1 MSGQSP
7 GTPTRSTADEFAAK
21 IVENRGVFIALG
33 LVLIVVGITAIAA
46 PLVTTIVAKVFL
58 GWVFLM
64 AGVSQVLH
72 AFATRGWK
80 GFLGE
85 LLLGALYTAVGV
97 WLAFFPLT
105 GIIGLTVL
113 LAATF
118 VADGL
123 LKLQIGF
130 GVRPGSGWFW
140 MIVSGI
146 VAIVAGVLLVMGL
159 PSTATW
165 AIGLL
170 VGVNILMSGV
180 AFLSV
185 ALSNPTVAQPSAR

>member
-7 GTPTRSTADEFAAK
+7 STPGGSTADEITAQ
-21 IVENRGVFIALG
+21 ITENRGIFIALG
-33 LVLIVVGITAIAA
+33 LVLIVVGIIAIGA
-46 PLVTTIVAKVFL
+46 PHAMTIVAKVFL
-58 GWVFLM
+58 GWVLLM

-72 AFATRGWK
+72 AFATRGWR

-85 LLLGALYTAVGV
+85 LLVGALYIAVGV
-97 WLAFFPLT
+97 WLAFFPLA
-105 GIIGLTVL
+105 GIISLTVL

-123 LKLQIGF
+123 LKLQIGWR
-130 GVRPGSGWFW
+130 VRPESGWFW

-170 VGVNILMSGV
+170 AGVNILVSGI

-185 ALSNPTVAQPSAR
+185 ALGSGGRA

>member
-1 MSGQSP
+1 MAGQSP
-7 GTPTRSTADEFAAK
+7 STPGGSTADELTAK
-21 IVENRGVFIALG
+21 ITENRGIFIALG
-33 LVLIVVGITAIAA
+33 LVLIVVGIIAIGA
-46 PLVTTIVAKVFL
+46 PLATTIVAKVFL
-58 GWVFLM
+58 GWVLLM

-72 AFATRGWK
+72 AFATRGWR

-85 LLLGALYTAVGV
+85 LLLGALYIAVGV
-97 WLAFFPLT
+97 WLAFFPLA

-123 LKLQIGF
+123 LKLQIGWR
-130 GVRPGSGWFW
+130 VRPESGWFW

-170 VGVNILMSGV
+170 AGVNILVSGI

-185 ALSNPTVAQPSAR
+185 ALGSGGRT

>member
-1 MSGQSP
+1 MTDQSP
-7 GTPTRSTADEFAAK
+7 TTPGGSTADEFTTK
-21 IVENRGVFIALG
+21 ITENRGIFIALG
-33 LVLIVVGITAIAA
+33 LVLIVVGIIAIGA
-46 PLVTTIVAKVFL
+46 PLATTIVAKVFL
-58 GWVFLM
+58 GWVLLM

-72 AFATRGWK
+72 ALATRGWR

-85 LLLGALYTAVGV
+85 LLLGALYIAVGV
-97 WLAFFPLT
+97 WLAFFPLA

-123 LKLQIGF
+123 LKLQIGWR
-130 GVRPGSGWFW
+130 VRPESGWFW
-140 MIVSGI
+140 MIVSGL

-170 VGVNILMSGV
+170 AGVNILVSGI

-185 ALSNPTVAQPSAR
+185 ALGSGGRA

>member
-7 GTPTRSTADEFAAK
+7 TTPGGRATDELTTQ
-21 IVENRGVFIALG
+21 ITENRGIFIALG
-33 LVLIVVGITAIAA
+33 LVLIVVGIIAIGA
-46 PLVTTIVAKVFL
+46 PLATTIVAKVFL
-58 GWVFLM
+58 GWVLLM

-72 AFATRGWK
+72 AFATRGWR
-80 GFLGE
+80 GFIGE
-85 LLLGALYTAVGV
+85 LLLGVLYIAVGV
-97 WLAFFPLT
+97 WLAFFPLA

-118 VADGL
+118 VADGF
-123 LKLQIGF
+123 LKLQIGWR
-130 GVRPGSGWFW
+130 VRPESGWFW
-140 MIVSGI
+140 MIVSGL
-146 VAIVAGVLLVMGL
+146 VAIVVGMLLVMGL

-170 VGVNILMSGV
+170 AGVNILVSGI

-185 ALSNPTVAQPSAR
+185 ALGSGGRT

>member
-1 MSGQSP
+1 MTDQSP
-7 GTPTRSTADEFAAK
+7 TTPGGSTADEFTTK
-21 IVENRGVFIALG
+21 ITENRGIVIALG
-33 LVLIVVGITAIAA
+33 LVLIVVGIIAIGA
-46 PLVTTIVAKVFL
+46 PLATTIVAKVFL
-58 GWVFLM
+58 GWVLLM

-72 AFATRGWK
+72 AFATRGWR

-85 LLLGALYTAVGV
+85 LLLGALYIAVGV
-97 WLAFFPLT
+97 WLAFFPLA

-123 LKLQIGF
+123 LKLQIGWR
-130 GVRPGSGWFW
+130 VRPESGWFW
-140 MIVSGI
+140 MIVSGL

-170 VGVNILMSGV
+170 AGVNILVSGI

-185 ALSNPTVAQPSAR
+185 ALGSGGRA

>member
-1 MSGQSP
+1 MTDQSP
-7 GTPTRSTADEFAAK
+7 TTPGGSTADEFTTK
-21 IVENRGVFIALG
+21 ITENRGIFIALG
-33 LVLIVVGITAIAA
+33 LVLIVVGIIAIGA
-46 PLVTTIVAKVFL
+46 PLATTIVAKVFL
-58 GWVFLM
+58 GWVLLM

-72 AFATRGWK
+72 AFATRGWR

-85 LLLGALYTAVGV
+85 LLLGALYIAVGV
-97 WLAFFPLT
+97 WLAFFPLA

-123 LKLQIGF
+123 LKLQIGWR
-130 GVRPGSGWFW
+130 VRPESGWFW
-140 MIVSGI
+140 MIVSGL

-170 VGVNILMSGV
+170 AGVNILVSGI

-185 ALSNPTVAQPSAR
+185 ALGSGGRA

>member
-1 MSGQSP
+1 MAGQSP
-7 GTPTRSTADEFAAK
+7 STPGGSTADELTAK
-21 IVENRGVFIALG
+21 ITENRGIFIALG
-33 LVLIVVGITAIAA
+33 LVLIVVGIIAIGA
-46 PLVTTIVAKVFL
+46 PLATTIVAKAFL
-58 GWVFLM
+58 GWVLLM

-72 AFATRGWK
+72 AFATRGWR

-85 LLLGALYTAVGV
+85 LLLGALYIAVGV
-97 WLAFFPLT
+97 WLAFFPLA

-123 LKLQIGF
+123 LKLQIGWR
-130 GVRPGSGWFW
+130 VRPESGWFW
-140 MIVSGI
+140 MMVSGL
-146 VAIVAGVLLVMGL
+146 VAIGAGVLLVMGL

-170 VGVNILMSGV
+170 AGVNILVSGI

-185 ALSNPTVAQPSAR
+185 ALGSGSQA